1 MANNFTYKM
10 NIDGDIGNLL
20 GKLKTLKD
28 QLASITSDGKEP
40 KITKML
46 DQLGARIDAIKSKA
60 SAPIKSEAAFG
71 SIEKDIQ
78 SVYRVLENLGTE
90 LDSIAK
96 KTNSSKIEFL
106 PESQRKILLGI
117 VSAMEEYDNAIDA
130 STRKSKELLKAEG
143 DLAKAENKL
152 IADKQKLANLEK
164 TADSAKQARD
174 TAKAVLDE
182 AKSRQEAA
190 EAGQKQL
197 ERIQKLADAAKKAE
211 KKGGEKVDLRSA
223 KFDDGNGGQM
233 TLQQARSNAAKTA
246 ANVPDLEE
254 ITRLNDAYKEAN
266 ATATQLTTRVGTLKA
281 SIEQQNSA
289 VALARD
295 KVGDLISSFDASRL
309 KASEDAFTTLRQK
322 VKDLGVSMEGIGTEN
337 ITENIDLL
345 RQRIEEFVAAGVAP
359 VDD

>member
-1 MANNFTYKM
+1 M

-106 PESQRKILLGI
+106 PESQRKTLLGI

-174 TAKAVLDE
+174 TAKAALDE
-182 AKSRQEAA
+182 AKGRQEAA
-190 EAGQKQL
+190 EAAQKQL
-197 ERIQKLADAAKKAE
+197 ERIQNLLS
-211 KKGGEKVDLRSA
+211 V
-223 KFDDGNGGQM
+223 M
-233 TLQQARSNAAKTA
+233 H
-246 ANVPDLEE
+246 
-254 ITRLNDAYKEAN
+254 
-266 ATATQLTTRVGTLKA
+266 
-281 SIEQQNSA
+281 QN
-289 VALARD
+289 
-295 KVGDLISSFDASRL
+295 
-309 KASEDAFTTLRQK
+309 
-322 VKDLGVSMEGIGTEN
+322 MY
-337 ITENIDLL
+337 
-345 RQRIEEFVAAGVAP
+345 
-359 VDD
+359 